1 MSNDGEEDKDQ
12 RLWARIVIAAMVL
25 ATGAAIGGV
34 GGESWGSA
42 LFGALVASPIAA
54 LGFMVPNVLLG
65 ILLVLEVF
73 SCAS

>member
-1 MSNDGEEDKDQ
+1 MSEDGEQDREVPP
-12 RLWARIVIAAMVL
+12 WARGLIAAMVL

-34 GGESWGSA
+34 AGESRGAA
-42 LFGALVASPIAA
+42 LVGALVASPVAA
-54 LGFMVPNVLLG
+54 FGFMVPNALLG